1 MKKFLLALVGSFTI
15 FPVFAGTQIIIK
27 FKPSE
32 SIQKSFQSGN
42 ISKQQLQ
49 RLQMQPLTSKTIQK
63 LDLLTGLELKDIRAA
78 AVGGRV
84 LDTGTVLS
92 KDKLDNL
99 LSILNKQ
106 SDVEYAEENLI
117 MHPTVSVPNIY
128 QWDMYTSTNNVPGAL
143 TTYYGDSFYNGS
155 NFISSSGNGVVV
167 AVIDTGYV
175 PHPNIINNLLT
186 LSSISESYG
195 YTFITDCR
203 RAGTCPFSTPD
214 NLAQIAPFP
223 NGLDL
228 GDWMT
233 LTEYN
238 SAVPSWQQ
246 QCRGIDGLP
255 AITNSS
261 WHGTHVTGT
270 VVAEGPINPALVN
283 TGILGGAYSAKVVP
297 VRVLGKCGGSSV
309 DIQDGMLWAGGLHP
323 TITNSHPAKVINLS
337 LGGYGTC
344 PNSYQEVINQL
355 VAAGVSVVVS
365 AGNDSLNVSG
375 AVPANCANVI
385 SVAANGPNQKLASYS
400 NWGNVTIAASGGEEY
415 SNYTTQYPVKAILST
430 TYDSTEG
437 YGSNAVGCS
446 GNSCFTYG
454 WKQGTSM
461 AAPHVAAA
469 IADLLAVEPGLA
481 PAQITEI
488 LQNSASSFDSCNA
501 AGCIS
506 SGRLNAAAA
515 LQYINESVLMLTAN
529 PAALDNFSLGSSS
542 VTLVNN
548 NSESVAIGSIQ
559 ISGVNSTN
567 YSVSSNSTCISGL
580 ALNTGLSCA
589 VTILTNSMQPG
600 NTYFADLAV
609 TNQAGQTIATIPLSY
624 TMPNQSTSSGSG
636 GCSFVGGGDDFS
648 MQLLFGGLAT
658 IYWLRRKKA

>member
-1 MKKFLLALVGSFTI
+1 MKKFLFALIGCFTVL
-15 FPVFAGTQIIIK
+15 PVFAGTQIIIK
-27 FKPSE
+27 FKPDE
-32 SIQKSFQSGN
+32 NIQNGLQSGN

-49 RLQMQPLTSKTIQK
+49 RLQMQPLTAKTIQK
-63 LDLLTGLELKDIRAA
+63 LDLLTGLELKDARAA

-84 LDTGTVLS
+84 LDAGATLS
-92 KDKLDNL
+92 KDKLSSL
-99 LSILNKQ
+99 LNILNKQ
-106 SDVEYAEENLI
+106 PNVEYAEENII
-117 MHPTVSVPNIY
+117 MHPTVNVPNIY

-155 NFISSSGNGVVV
+155 NFISSSGSGVVV

-186 LSSISESYG
+186 LSSVSESYG

-246 QCRGIDGLP
+246 QCQGIDGLP
-255 AITNSS
+255 AITDSS

-270 VVAEGPINPALVN
+270 VVAEGPTNPALAN
-283 TGILGGAYSAKVVP
+283 SGILGGAYSAKVVP

-385 SVAANGPNQKLASYS
+385 SVAATGPNQKLAFYS

-415 SNYTTQYPVKAILST
+415 SNYTTPYPVKAILST
-430 TYDSTEG
+430 AYGSTEG

-446 GNSCFTYG
+446 GSSCFTYG

-461 AAPHVAAA
+461 AAPHVTAA
-469 IADLLAVEPGLA
+469 IADLLAVKSGLT

-488 LQNSASSFDSCNA
+488 LQNSASSFDSCNS

-506 SGRLNAAAA
+506 NGRLNATSA

-529 PAALDNFSLGSSS
+529 PATLNNFSLGSSS
-542 VTLVNN
+542 VTLANN
-548 NSESVAIGSIQ
+548 NSESVTIGSIQ
-559 ISGVNSTN
+559 ISGVNSAN
-567 YSVSSNSTCISGL
+567 YSVSSSSSCISGL
-580 ALNTGLSCA
+580 ALNAGLTCA
-589 VTILTNSMQPG
+589 VTILTSSMQPG
-600 NTYFADLAV
+600 NTYFADLTV

-624 TMPNQSTSSGSG
+624 TMPNQSTSSGGG
-636 GCSFVGGGDDFS
+636 GCSFVRGGDDFS
-648 MQLLFGGLAT
+648 MELLFGLAI